1 MTMTETRV
9 ALVSGSTSGIGVE
22 VARRLVADGLNVVIS
37 GRSAERGAQVQSEL
51 GERAHFVAAELTAD
65 GACDRLVAAAIER
78 FGRLD
83 VLVNNAAIDHTGPL
97 LAVPAAEI
105 RTTLET
111 NTVAAVLL
119 LQAAARAMVD
129 AGRGGAII
137 NVTSRLASAGVP
149 TMGIYSASKGALL
162 SLTRTAA
169 IELAEHNV
177 RVNAVAPGLTRTP
190 LYEEWMAGL
199 PDPEEV
205 ARAQAEAIPLG
216 RIAEPAD
223 VAAAVSFLAS
233 PGAAYITGVSL
244 PVDGGYLAK

>member
-1 MTMTETRV
+1 MRT
-9 ALVSGSTSGIGVE
+9 ALVTGASRGIGRATALRLARDGFRVGVHYGTNEAAAKEVVRLIEAEGGSAFALGADLGVPEQVE
-22 VARRLVADGLNVVIS
+22 TL
-37 GRSAERGAQVQSEL
+37 
-51 GERAHFVAAELTAD
+51 AAEV
-65 GACDRLVAAAIER
+65 REAA
-78 FGRLD
+78 GRLD